1 MELFAGPCRAVALRR
16 GAGGNVREAEEMQA
30 PEVSDELKAEI
41 AEFRKASVTCR
52 NPCCLNPNEQVEPLS
67 WSQYVRALC
76 GSAKH
81 G

>member
-1 MELFAGPCRAVALRR
+1 MKALPFVDFVFFCRCRLFNFHPFGDA
-16 GAGGNVREAEEMQA
+16 A